1 MKPDAS
7 SESLWDWP
15 LVAYSFVLAI
25 ALPMATLEV
34 LDVVRTVVAY
44 FSEFR
49 GKGLFV
55 TTIQNF
61 ALLPAFAICAYLPSR
76 RGSQGAYLAALGAF
90 VSVIVCFNFRGVYV
104 RFGTFDRF
112 GYSYWVWMKFLFLGT
127 GGGVLAGL
135 IRNKRK
141 PLTSINRPGLYW
153 ISPVFLMLM
162 GAASYVIGKRY
173 QEDSMWVPTRFY
185 ALIAV
190 GALLLTGWAVAEGFR
205 RSYEAEGVFPR

>member
-1 MKPDAS
+1 
-7 SESLWDWP
+7 
-15 LVAYSFVLAI
+15 
-25 ALPMATLEV
+25 
-34 LDVVRTVVAY
+34 
-44 FSEFR
+44 
-49 GKGLFV
+49 
-55 TTIQNF
+55 
-61 ALLPAFAICAYLPSR
+61 
-76 RGSQGAYLAALGAF
+76 
-90 VSVIVCFNFRGVYV
+90 
-104 RFGTFDRF
+104 
-112 GYSYWVWMKFLFLGT
+112 MKFLFLGT